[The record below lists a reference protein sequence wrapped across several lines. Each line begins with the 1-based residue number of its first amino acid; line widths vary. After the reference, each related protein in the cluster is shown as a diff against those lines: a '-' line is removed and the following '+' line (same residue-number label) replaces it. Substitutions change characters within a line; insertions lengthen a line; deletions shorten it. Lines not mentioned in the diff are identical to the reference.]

1 MPEVGKGKCG
11 WPRKCLMPAQLTIPD
26 PSSIGKRLHE
36 KPLKNRLLGNIF
48 QDIQKDVRVT
58 PEPYLDMELSRRQW
72 KK

>member
-36 KPLKNRLLGNIF
+36 KPLKIGCGGIYF
-48 QDIQKDVRVT
+48 KI
-58 PEPYLDMELSRRQW
+58 YRRMSE
-72 KK
+72 

>member
-36 KPLKNRLLGNIF
+36 KTLKIGCGGIYF
-48 QDIQKDVRVT
+48 KI
-58 PEPYLDMELSRRQW
+58 YRRMSE
-72 KK
+72 